1 MSEGTTPKFAENAK
15 YADWFKEYNFG
26 NCKLNREEYTR
37 FLANYIT
44 SEQDGFV
51 LNLNGSWGTGKT
63 HFLKRLY
70 THLLQDKGHPTI
82 YIDAWESDFTN
93 NPLQVVCSEL
103 LEQLTA
109 LNSNMGSMSRPL
121 KKLFGSVLK
130 GSTVAAA
137 TYFGDK
143 IGQKDAAVE
152 AVKSMWDSAPDEMVD
167 RLSAEYQEQVTAIKK
182 IREELTG
189 LAETLATNCSAQTP
203 VVVLIDELDRC
214 RPNYAIELLEV
225 VKHFF
230 TTEKFVFVVAS
241 DTEQLKESIKTIYG
255 NDFKSDVYLRR
266 FFNTSAKLE
275 KPDLLHFV
283 NAKYG
288 EESTTPI
295 RPKAEHQKIGH
306 STKYPITQQL
316 ADICTMWGFSLRDV
330 EQVVSRYKACLSFWD
345 SETVISPS
353 KLISYLVEQHISPD
367 QPRPKPSEF
376 NSTIDLIDEVLF
388 DTRNLKQKMRGQS
401 RYPSSPQDQQRVRFW
416 LSAIDKMAEGGKII
430 KIAAE
435 EDYKKITELSGTLTG
450 MDTE

>member
-15 YADWFKEYNFG
+15 YADWFTEYNFDT
-26 NCKLNREEYTR
+26 CKLNRQEYTE

-70 THLLQDKGHPTI
+70 THLLCDKRHPTI

-109 LNSNMGSMSRPL
+109 LNSNMGSLSRPL

-167 RLSAEYQEQVTAIKK
+167 RLSAEYQGQVAAIKK
-182 IREELTG
+182 IRVELTG

-230 TTEKFVFVVAS
+230 TTEKFVFVIAS

-255 NDFKSDVYLRR
+255 NDFNSAIYLRR
-266 FFNTSAKLE
+266 FFNRQAALE
-275 KPDLLHFV
+275 QPETLSFLKVSFPEL
-283 NAKYG
+283 
-288 EESTTPI
+288 P
-295 RPKAEHQKIGH
+295 PKAIHQSIGLTEKANIYDRFH
-306 STKYPITQQL
+306 
-316 ADICTMWGFSLRDV
+316 AICKHYSLSLRDI
-330 EQVVSRYKACLSFWD
+330 EQVVNKYLACTRQLSKAAIFSPVTLF
-345 SETVISPS
+345 TMIS
-353 KLISYLVEQHISPD
+353 KEQVEKDNSSTIGDPTYPQKHISEILHNRRNFKKRILDAYDKSAWKND
-367 QPRPKPSEF
+367 QKDIF
-376 NSTIDLIDEVLF
+376 DWIDI
-388 DTRNLKQKMRGQS
+388 
-401 RYPSSPQDQQRVRFW
+401 
-416 LSAIDKMAEGGKII
+416 IDKATSNIQTAYI
-430 KIAAE
+430 VPNE
-435 EDYKKITELSGTLTG
+435 EYTKLVNLSGTLTG